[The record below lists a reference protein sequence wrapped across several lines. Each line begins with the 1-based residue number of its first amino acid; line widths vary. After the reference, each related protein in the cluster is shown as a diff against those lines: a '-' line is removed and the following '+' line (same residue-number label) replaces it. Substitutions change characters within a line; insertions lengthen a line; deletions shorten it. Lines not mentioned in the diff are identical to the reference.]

1 MVDLSDARPGSRF
14 LLVTACLGVTIAC
27 LKLAAAILVPFVL
40 ACFVAVVTMP
50 AMFGL
55 RRRGVGE
62 FTAIA
67 LTVMINALVLG
78 ALVGL
83 VAGSLGALNERLP
96 VYADLFQTQL
106 ANLTAMLEAR
116 GIEASAY
123 LNRDL
128 FDSTRVLGWI
138 TVVAQAA
145 LGILQLTFLVGL
157 ILIFLLAEATVLP
170 YKFKAIVGKKQE
182 ATGQWL
188 LVIGE
193 VQTYLWIKTIMSAGT
208 GVGVWL
214 LCWGMGVDFPVL
226 MGLLA
231 FALNFVPN
239 IGSLLASIPAIALAL
254 VLHGPL
260 RAGLVALGY
269 MTVNGMFGNLLETHI
284 LGKRMGL
291 SPLVVVL
298 SLLFWSWLWGP
309 VGALLAV
316 PLTMVLKITLEHVP
330 DLAWIAVLMDKLPP
344 QARAA
349 AAASATGA
357 A

>member
-1 MVDLSDARPGSRF
+1 MMVDQGDPRPGSRF
-14 LLVTACLGVTIAC
+14 LLVTACLGITIAC
-27 LKLAAAILVPFVL
+27 LKLAAVILVPFVL

-62 FTAIA
+62 VTAIA
-67 LTVMINALVLG
+67 LTVLINVVVLG
-78 ALVGL
+78 ALVAL

-96 VYADLFQTQL
+96 VYADALQL
-106 ANLTAMLEAR
+106 KLAQWTTVLEAR
-116 GIEASAY
+116 GIDVSAY

-138 TVVAQAA
+138 TVVAQGA
-145 LGILQLTFLVGL
+145 LGVFKLTFLVGL
-157 ILIFLLAEATVLP
+157 ILIFILAEATVLP
-170 YKFKAIVGKKQE
+170 YKFKAIVGSKKE
-182 ATGQWL
+182 ATGRWL
-188 LVIGE
+188 EVIGE
-193 VQTYLWIKTIMSAGT
+193 VQTYLWIKTLMSAGT
-208 GVGVWL
+208 GVGVGV
-214 LCWGMGVDFPVL
+214 LCWAMGVDFPVL

-254 VLHGPL
+254 VLHGPV
-260 RAGLVALGY
+260 RAGLLMLGY

-349 AAASATGA
+349 AGASVS
-357 A
+357 